1 MAISEDDAPSLIDGT
16 APSTPDDLFRR
27 LDELGIHYT
36 THSHQPVFTVE
47 EARVMRGD
55 VPGSH
60 TKNLFVRDK
69 KKRMWLLVCEQESDV
84 RLRAVEEIIGSKRLS
99 FGSPERLMHYLGVIP
114 GAVNPFAIMND
125 RSGAVQVVLDRA
137 IFAKDPVNFHPLVN
151 SMTTAITKDDF
162 LRFLTAERHEPLIID
177 LP

>member
-1 MAISEDDAPSLIDGT
+1 MDLPEDDAPALIDGR
-16 APSTPDDLFRR
+16 APATPADLFRR
-27 LDELGIHYT
+27 LDELGIQYVNH
-36 THSHQPVFTVE
+36 THPPVFTVE
-47 EARVMRGD
+47 EARAMRGD
-55 VPGSH
+55 LPGSH

-69 KKRMWLLVCEQESDV
+69 KERMWLLVCEQETEV

-99 FGSPERLMHYLGVIP
+99 FGSPKRLMHYLGVIP

-125 RSGAVQVVLDRA
+125 GTGVVQVVLDRS
-137 IFAKDPVNFHPLVN
+137 IFAEDPLNFHPLDN
-151 SMTTAITKDDF
+151 SMTTAMATDDF